1 MTSGE
6 EVLDLRDLTTLC
18 GDYTVHLLSA
28 LERLGRGGRLRV
40 LVAPEEAEEL
50 RMAARSLVDAGVA
63 RIVEE
68 GEDGDAFYVVLEK
81 TG

>member
-1 MTSGE
+1 MAGE

-28 LERLGRGGRLRV
+28 LERLEKGRRLRV
-40 LVAPEEAEEL
+40 LVAPSEAEEL
-50 RMAARSLVDAGVA
+50 RQAARSLVDAGVA

-68 GEDGDAFYVVLEK
+68 GESGDAFYIVLEK

>member
-1 MTSGE
+1 MAGGE

-18 GDYTVHLLSA
+18 GDYTVHLLTA
-28 LERLGRGGRLRV
+28 LEKLGRGGRLRV
-40 LVAPEEAEEL
+40 LAPPGDAEEL
-50 RMAARSLVDAGVA
+50 RQAARSLVDAGVA

-68 GEDGDAFYVVLEK
+68 GGSGDTFYIVLEK